1 MAISL
6 VTNIDTATVLRNLDK
21 TQRMVSG
28 NIQRL
33 SSGLRITKAADDA
46 AGLAI
51 SEQMK
56 GVIKGLAQANRNGQ
70 DGISMIQVAE
80 GALNEIH
87 AALLRMR
94 ELAVQSANGSQNTT
108 TRTHIDAEYQALRSE
123 IDRISNATD
132 FNSQKLLN
140 TNQSFTFQVGAYALT
155 TENTIKVSIADMN
168 TSALGGTVAN
178 STTLAGTTVST
189 ATQALFAISSIDQAI
204 TDVSTQRGRIGAA
217 QNRLTFAIDN
227 LSSTRENLLGA
238 NSRIRD
244 VDVATETSEFTRN
257 QILAQAGVSVLAQA
271 NQIPSL
277 GLSLLR

>member
-6 VTNIDTATVLRNLDK
+6 ITNVDTAAVLRNLDK

-33 SSGLRITKAADDA
+33 SSGLRITKAGDDA

-51 SEQMK
+51 SEQLK
-56 GVIKGLAQANRNGQ
+56 GVVRGLAQANRNGQ
-70 DGISMIQVAE
+70 DGISMVQVAE

-87 AALLRMR
+87 AGLLRMR
-94 ELAVQSANGSQNTT
+94 ELAVQSANGTQTDA
-108 TRTHIDAEYQALRSE
+108 TRTHINAEYQALRTE
-123 IDRISNATD
+123 IDQISDATN
-132 FNSQKLLN
+132 FNGQKLLN
-140 TNQSFTFQVGAYALT
+140 TGQTFTFQIGAYALT
-155 TENTIKVSIADMN
+155 AENSITISISDMN
-168 TSALGGTVAN
+168 TSSLGGTAVA
-178 STTLAGTTVST
+178 TTLAGTTVST
-189 ATQALFAISSIDQAI
+189 MAQALNAISSIDQAI
-204 TDVSTQRGRIGAA
+204 TDVSTQRGKIGAA

-227 LSSTRENLLGA
+227 VTSARENLLAA

>member
-6 VTNIDTATVLRNLDK
+6 VTNVDTATVLRNLDK
-21 TQRMVSG
+21 TQRSVSG

-51 SEQMK
+51 SEGLK
-56 GVIKGLAQANRNGQ
+56 GVVRGLAQANRNGQ

-140 TNQSFTFQVGAYALT
+140 TNQSFTFQIGAFALT

-204 TDVSTQRGRIGAA
+204 TDVSTQRGKIGAA

-227 LSSTRENLLGA
+227 LSSARENLLAA